1 MKKSK
6 KRSNWLTK
14 IKHGIIGLLSV
25 GSLTSLITYALIW
38 ADKTDHFELS
48 RIILTGQSYLDR
60 NDILKYADLPRYP
73 FLTKINL
80 TAIQAKLESHPY
92 IKAARISRNFPQTL
106 RIDIIERNP
115 ISYINH
121 SPLYLVDTDGYIL
134 PAKNGTIEFD
144 VPMLTGFNPAD
155 ELYPIGEK
163 CLSQKINEAVGILN
177 RIKTQFPSFYVD
189 ISEVI
194 INPRDEYEL
203 YLSKKPTKIYLGT
216 GNISPQLT
224 ILKEFIKSIRGVR
237 SIYDYQ
243 YVDLRYWKQVVVK
256 ERV

>member
-6 KRSNWLTK
+6 KRSNWLTQ
-14 IKHGIIGLLSV
+14 IKRGIIGLLSV
-25 GSLTSLITYALIW
+25 GGLTCLITYALIW

-60 NDILKYADLPRYP
+60 NDVIKYADLPRYP
-73 FLTKINL
+73 ILTKIDL
-80 TAIQAKLESHPY
+80 TAIQTKLESHPY

-163 CLSQKINEAVGILN
+163 CLSQKINEAVGLLN
-177 RIKTQFPSFYVD
+177 RIKTQFPSFYED

-194 INPRDEYEL
+194 INPKDEYEL
-203 YLSKKPTKIYLGT
+203 YLLKKPTKIYLGS
-216 GNISPQLT
+216 GDISRQLT
-224 ILKEFIKSIRGVR
+224 ILQEFVKSIRGVR

>member
-6 KRSNWLTK
+6 KRSNWLTQ
-14 IKHGIIGLLSV
+14 IKRGIIGLLSV
-25 GSLTSLITYALIW
+25 GGLTSLINFALIW

-60 NDILKYADLPRYP
+60 NDVIKYADLSRYP
-73 FLTKINL
+73 ILTKIDL
-80 TAIQAKLESHPY
+80 SAIQTKLESHPY
-92 IKAARISRNFPQTL
+92 IKAARISRNFPRTL
-106 RIDIIERNP
+106 QIDIIERIP

-121 SPLYLVDTDGYIL
+121 SPLYMVDTDGYIL

-163 CLSQKINEAVGILN
+163 CLSQKINEAVGLLN
-177 RIKTQFPSFYVD
+177 RIKTQFPSFYED
-189 ISEVI
+189 ISEII
-194 INPRDEYEL
+194 INPKDEYEL
-203 YLSKKPTKIYLGT
+203 YLLKKPTKIYLGSRD
-216 GNISPQLT
+216 ISRQLT
-224 ILKEFIKSIRGVR
+224 ILQEFVKSIRGVR